1 MLQAQIAAGKKNW
14 YFYRYW
20 KKYLA
25 SEVSSTCHAAL
36 NN

>member
-1 MLQAQIAAGKKNW
+1 MLQAQIAAGKRIDI
-14 YFYRYW
+14 FIDTE